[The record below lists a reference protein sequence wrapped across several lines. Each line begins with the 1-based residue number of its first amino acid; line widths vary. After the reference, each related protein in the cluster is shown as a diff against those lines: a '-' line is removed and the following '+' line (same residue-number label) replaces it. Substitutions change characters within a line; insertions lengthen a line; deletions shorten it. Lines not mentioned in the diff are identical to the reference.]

1 MMPTSMTSQAMVCAD
16 VDGTLPV
23 SRQSLLLDVKNLRVS
38 FAGKEVVRGIDFS
51 IAPGEKL
58 ALVGESGSGKTV
70 TALSLLRLV
79 QNASITGQAQFA
91 SRDGVGDLLSLPES
105 ALRGIRGRDIA
116 MIFQEPMT
124 ALNPLFSVGE
134 QIAEVVQLKQGLSS
148 AEAARIAVKL
158 LADTGIPEPQRRAKA
173 FPHQLS
179 GGQRQRAMMAMAL
192 ACAPKLLL
200 ADEPTTALDVTLRV
214 QMLELLSELQ
224 RRNGMAVVLITHDL
238 NLVRRF
244 ADRVAVMENGHIV
257 ETGTVAEVFA
267 NPQHAYTRKLIDSRP
282 VRDVVE
288 DGEVSAGAAFVD
300 VDQAVAN
307 AAPGAQTSA
316 PAADF
321 QPIMQACQLRVA
333 YPVPVAG
340 FRGWFKSAEFV
351 AVKEANFSI
360 TPGRT
365 LGIVGESGSGKST
378 LALASL
384 GLLKFSGQ
392 LQVLGQSWGAQ
403 AASNKALRRAVQV
416 VFQDPFSSLSPRM
429 TVEAIVEEGLRVHE
443 PALGLAERRQRVE
456 QVLADVGMSEAQF
469 PGLLAR
475 YPHEFSGGQ
484 RQRLAIARVLI
495 INPRLLVLDEPTSA
509 LDVTIQKQVLTLLQ
523 RLQRER
529 GLSYLLITHD
539 IDVIRAM
546 AHDVLVMKDGE
557 IVESGS
563 VREVLDAPRHPYTRI
578 LVA

>member
-1 MMPTSMTSQAMVCAD
+1 MSHP
-16 VDGTLPV
+16 
-23 SRQSLLLDVKNLRVS
+23 LLEVKNLRVS
-38 FAGKEVVRGIDFS
+38 FGGKEVVRGIDFS

-79 QNASITGQAQFA
+79 QDAAISGQALFNA
-91 SRDGVGDLLSLPES
+91 PAGPGDLLSMPER
-105 ALRGIRGRDIA
+105 ALLGIRGRDIA

-124 ALNPLFSVGE
+124 ALNPLFTIGD
-134 QIAEVVQLKQGLSS
+134 QIAEVLQLKEGFAHAAS
-148 AEAARIAVKL
+148 ARAAIQL
-158 LADTGIPEPQRRAKA
+158 LADTGITEPERRAQS

-179 GGQRQRAMMAMAL
+179 GGQRQRAMIAMAL
-192 ACAPKLLL
+192 ACKPKLLL
-200 ADEPTTALDVTLRV
+200 ADEPTTALDVTLRG
-214 QMLELLSELQ
+214 QILDLLGDLQ
-224 RRNGMAVVLITHDL
+224 RRNGMAVLLITHDL

-257 ETGTVAEVFA
+257 EQGAVAEVFA
-267 NPQHAYTRKLIDSRP
+267 RPRHAYTRKLIDSKP
-282 VRDVVE
+282 MRDVLE
-288 DGEVSAGAAFVD
+288 ASLAGD
-300 VDQAVAN
+300 DS
-307 AAPGAQTSA
+307 P
-316 PAADF
+316 PL
-321 QPIMQACQLRVA
+321 MQARQLRVA
-333 YPVPVAG
+333 YPTAVPG
-340 FRGWFKSAEFV
+340 IKGWFKSGEFV
-351 AVKEANFSI
+351 AVRDASFSI
-360 TPGRT
+360 PAGRT

-392 LQVLGQSWGAQ
+392 LQAAGQSWSRQ
-403 AASNKALRRAVQV
+403 AAGNQAIRKVVQV

-429 TVEAIVEEGLRVHE
+429 TVEAIVEEGLLVHE
-443 PALGLAERRQRVE
+443 PLLSPGERRARVG
-456 QVLADVGMSEAQF
+456 QSLADVGMSEAQF
-469 PGLLAR
+469 PGLLRR

-495 INPRLLVLDEPTSA
+495 VNPGLLVLDEPTSA
-509 LDVTIQKQVLTLLQ
+509 LDVTIQKQVLALLQ

-546 AHDVLVMKDGE
+546 AHEVMVMKDGE

-563 VREVLDAPRHPYTRI
+563 VGAVLDAPRHPYTKI
-578 LVA
+578 LVAQG